1 MEATFGAGM
10 VARAGRARFHLWMA
24 IVFAVIAFG
33 GFVPTYWSP
42 VTRGTFEAP
51 PIVHVHGVLLFS
63 WTLLYLVQTA
73 LVNRGRIANHRA
85 WGLFGISLFSV
96 MVFSMLATR
105 IVMMQIEQRQ
115 GIGES
120 SLHFSAITFCFIPL
134 LVAYFALAIRNIAKP
149 EAHKRY
155 LYLIMCGLMVPALA
169 RLYMVM
175 LAPPPAPGDAADLPP
190 TFVIIPP
197 LLTASL
203 LIVVALVYDWRT
215 RGRPHPVYS
224 VGGLVLVAYSLLIV
238 PFSGTTVWLAIA
250 RSLRALG
257 A

>member
-1 MEATFGAGM
+1 MEATVDIGTA
-10 VARAGRARFHLWMA
+10 VRAGRNRFYLWTA
-24 IVFAVIAFG
+24 GVFMLIAFG
-33 GFVPTYWSP
+33 GFIPTYWAP

-51 PIVHVHGVLLFS
+51 AIVHVHGVLLFS

-73 LVNRGRIANHRA
+73 LVDRGRIANHRA

-96 MVFSMLATR
+96 MVCSMLVTR
-105 IVMMQIEQRQ
+105 TVMMQIEQRQ

-120 SLHFSAITFCFIPL
+120 SLHFSAITFCFVPL
-134 LVAYFALAIRNIAKP
+134 LVAYFALAIRNIANP
-149 EAHKRY
+149 QAHKRY

-169 RLYMVM
+169 RVYMVM
-175 LAPPPAPGDAADLPP
+175 LAPPPGDSPELPP

-197 LLTASL
+197 VLTASL
-203 LIVVALVYDWRT
+203 LIVVALVHDWRT
-215 RGRPHPVYS
+215 RGKPHPVYS
-224 VGGLVLVAYSLLIV
+224 IGGLVLVAYSLLMV
-238 PFSGTTVWLAIA
+238 PFSGTATWLAIA